1 MRFSCVGRGRSEEK
15 CHLSVCV
22 VAEIHPPK
30 SGFSRKSGFRFRRTV
45 QQTGA
50 FLQTALSMK
59 RYRAISFQRPLYEPL
74 RRIFGRPVMVLR
86 GSLLNA
92 HFSFI
97 PVSQICFTFA
107 TTTWSWFESKF
118 GTPRW
123 APRRPTVRPKP
134 QKSRNFRLPPCATQ
148 VARWTPNILHCVQ
161 KTLFLILER
170 IFWRS
175 LTWL

>member
-1 MRFSCVGRGRSEEK
+1 MRISCVGRGRSNKK
-15 CHLSVCV
+15 CPLSACAC
-22 VAEIHPPK
+22 AEASPPK
-30 SGFSRKSGFRFRRTV
+30 SGFSRESSFRFRRTV

-50 FLQTALSMK
+50 FSQTALSME
-59 RYRAISFQRPLYEPL
+59 RYCAISFQRPLYEPL
-74 RRIFGRPVMVLR
+74 IRIFRRPVMVLR
-86 GSLLNA
+86 VSELRDP
-92 HFSFI
+92 FTFI
-97 PVSQICFTFA
+97 PVSPKCFTFA

-134 QKSRNFRLPPCATQ
+134 QKYRNFRLPPCAAK

-161 KTLFLILER
+161 KTLFLILKR

>member
-1 MRFSCVGRGRSEEK
+1 MS
-15 CHLSVCV
+15 SVRV
-22 VAEIHPPK
+22 FAEADPENP
-30 SGFSRKSGFRFRRTV
+30 GFPENRGFRFRRTV

-50 FLQTALSMK
+50 FLQTTLSMK
-59 RYRAISFQRPLYEPL
+59 RYCAIYFQRPIYEPL
-74 RRIFGRPVMVLR
+74 VSIFRRPVMGLSV
-86 GSLLNA
+86 SLLCC
-92 HFSFI
+92 HLRFI
-97 PVSQICFTFA
+97 PVSPKCFTFA

-134 QKSRNFRLPPCATQ
+134 QKSRNFQLPPCAAK